1 MNCLGLAPEWERCE
15 ELRERLR
22 IEKRCLLHGEKEP
35 FCLPTRPNAV
45 KNAMVLKPVLAR
57 LAITEKFKLPHLE
70 DLKVQVQTLFDKCGT
85 NFGEKEVYKTS
96 VEIKKLAGFIKR
108 RAARKEVTKEKGFE
122 KKHV

>member
-1 MNCLGLAPEWERCE
+1 
-15 ELRERLR
+15 
-22 IEKRCLLHGEKEP
+22 
-35 FCLPTRPNAV
+35 
-45 KNAMVLKPVLAR
+45 MVLKPVLAR

-122 KKHV
+122 KKHVWSGDGY